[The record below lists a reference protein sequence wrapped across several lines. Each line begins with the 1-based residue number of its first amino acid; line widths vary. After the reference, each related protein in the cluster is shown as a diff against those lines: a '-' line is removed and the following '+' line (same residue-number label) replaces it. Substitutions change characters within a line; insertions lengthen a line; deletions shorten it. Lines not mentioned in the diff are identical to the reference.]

1 MSKLYGVAALAAVL
15 LVPYAVA
22 QDPRGTLRGT
32 VTDPSGG
39 SIPGVQVRAVNAAT
53 GVSAS
58 AETNAAGNFNMP
70 FLLPGV
76 YTVSA
81 ESAGFKRFSREGIRI
96 VVGEVVELPIALT
109 VGEVSET
116 VEV

>member
-1 MSKLYGVAALAAVL
+1 MFKLCGVAALASVL
-15 LVPYAVA
+15 MVPYAVA

-39 SIPGVQVRAVNAAT
+39 SIPGVQVRAVNDAT

-58 AETNAAGNFNMP
+58 AETNAAGNYNMP

-76 YTVSA
+76 YTFSVTVRDGDDRSASDEVTVSVF
-81 ESAGFKRFSREGIRI
+81 EEDPL
-96 VVGEVVELPIALT
+96 VNV
-109 VGEVSET
+109 
-116 VEV
+116 